1 MYLSLS
7 DRSQQ
12 VMGLARTEALRM
24 RHEYLGTEHILLG
37 IVSESSG
44 ANAGALAAFSIT
56 LDRVRSGVEVMI
68 GLGPPSA
75 SSDDR
80 GVTPRARQVIRFA
93 RDEAAQRKSPQV
105 EPEHLLLGVTR
116 EVHGVAAQVLRDL
129 LAPPEAVRAKVLEL
143 LSRGDEARPN
153 DL

>member
-12 VMGLARTEALRM
+12 VMGLARTQRGACAM
-24 RHEYLGTEHILLG
+24 IDLGTEHILLG

-68 GLGPPSA
+68 GIGPPSA

-80 GVTPRARQVIRFA
+80 GVTPRVRQVIRFA
-93 RDEAAQRKSPQV
+93 RDEAAQRKSP
-105 EPEHLLLGVTR
+105 PG
-116 EVHGVAAQVLRDL
+116 
-129 LAPPEAVRAKVLEL
+129 
-143 LSRGDEARPN
+143 
-153 DL
+153 